1 MKTLQLLSLV
11 TLLTGTVAFAD
22 GKLDFQPTDTAK
34 TVLDKQIGQKVELR
48 LKSGEKLAGKVE
60 KVGDKA
66 VHLSAIA
73 GQELFDAVV
82 VLDDVAAVLVR
93 TGGK

>member
-11 TLLTGTVAFAD
+11 MLLTGTVAFAD
-22 GKLDFQPTDTAK
+22 GKLDFQATDTVK
-34 TVLDKQIGQKVELR
+34 TVLDKQVGQKVELR

-60 KVGDKA
+60 KVGDRA
-66 VHLSAIA
+66 VHLSAIV

>member
-1 MKTLQLLSLV
+1 MKTLRFLTLV
-11 TLLTGTVAFAD
+11 LLLTGAFAFAD
-22 GKLDFQPTDTAK
+22 GKLEFQATDTIK
-34 TVLDKQIGQKVELR
+34 TVLDKQVGQKVEVR
-48 LKSGEKLAGKVE
+48 LKGGEKIAGKVE

>member
-1 MKTLQLLSLV
+1 MKTLQLLTLV
-11 TLLTGTVAFAD
+11 MLLTGSVALAD
-22 GKLDFQPTDTAK
+22 GKLDFQATDTVK
-34 TVLDKQIGQKVELR
+34 TVLDKQVGQKIELR

-82 VLDDVAAVLVR
+82 VLEDVTAVLVR